1 MPVWAC
7 FALDRARGGADL
19 GRMEPTLEILRAVHF
34 AADRHRKQR
43 RKGADRDPYINH
55 PIAVAEIL
63 AREGGI
69 RSTKALQAAVLHDTI
84 EDTTTTPEEIER
96 VFGKRVRRFVE
107 EVTDDRKLPRTVR
120 KQLQIEHAPK
130 LSKKAR
136 CIKLADKICNLRDL
150 ANTPP
155 KSWSHERRIGYLEWS
170 RQVVAG
176 CRGASPELERLFDQ
190 TLRAARAALGREK
203 PRRYASPAAARSR
216 SGTTRP
222 SKSKRGR

>member
-1 MPVWAC
+1 V
-7 FALDRARGGADL
+7 
-19 GRMEPTLEILRAVHF
+19 EPSLEILRALHF
-34 AADRHRKQR
+34 AADKHRKQR

-55 PIAVAEIL
+55 PIAVAEVL
-63 AREGGI
+63 AREAGV
-69 RSTKALQAAVLHDTI
+69 RSAKLLQAAVLHDTI
-84 EDTTTTPEEIER
+84 EDTETTPEELER
-96 VFGKRVRRFVE
+96 HFGRRVRRLVE
-107 EVTDDRKLPRTVR
+107 EVTDDKKLPSAER
-120 KQLQIEHAPK
+120 KRLQIEHAPK

-136 CIKLADKICNLRDL
+136 RIKLADKICNLRDL
-150 ANTPP
+150 AHTPP
-155 KSWSHERRIGYLEWS
+155 KGWSLERRITYLEWS